1 MATTIAHTTDL
12 SGDDRA
18 AFVHAS
24 GLAAA
29 SAARL
34 ITVHGNAPATASDRL
49 PDAAPLATAWG
60 RPIAHERLCH
70 ECCDDVT
77 DTVLDAL
84 RRIAPGLVVTGTHAR
99 HGLAALVHGS
109 VGMALA
115 RNLDVPTLVVPNR
128 GRRFVDEATGAID
141 LRRVLIPAGDALQL
155 AQGLAAAAALAEL
168 AGATAIERIVLHVGA
183 TPLEVPREPNL
194 RVRAATGGLDAAILA
209 AVAAED
215 PCVIVMTTAGHDG
228 VLDALFGTHTE
239 HIMRDAGCPVLAVP
253 TGWNGRLAPT

>member
-12 SGDDRA
+12 SGDDHA

-34 ITVHGNAPATASDRL
+34 VTVHGNAPPTSSGRL
-49 PDAAPLATAWG
+49 PDAAPLAAAWG
-60 RPIAHERLCH
+60 RPIAHERVCH

-84 RRIAPGLVVTGTHAR
+84 RRIQPGLVVTGTHAR

-115 RNLDVPTLVVPNR
+115 RNLDVPTLVIPNR
-128 GRRFVDEATGAID
+128 GRRFVDERTGAID
-141 LRRVLIPAGDALQL
+141 LRRILIPAGNPAEL
-155 AQGLAAAAALAEL
+155 AQGLAAARTLLAL
-168 AGATAIERIVLHVGA
+168 AGAAAAERIVLHVGA
-183 TPLEVPREPNL
+183 TPLLVAPEPGL
-194 RVRAATGGLDAAILA
+194 RVRTATGSIARTSRPWAAASA
-209 AVAAED
+209 ARCA
-215 PCVIVMTTAGHDG
+215 
-228 VLDALFGTHTE
+228 
-239 HIMRDAGCPVLAVP
+239 
-253 TGWNGRLAPT
+253 RLWA